1 MTAEPVTFDQLAV
14 FMAIVETGSFSGA
27 ARKLS
32 RAQSAVSYAIAN
44 LERLLEIELFD
55 RTGRK
60 PELTEAGRAM
70 LDEARAV
77 SGSVDKLLARA
88 RQIRAGIEPR
98 LALAVDVFFPMPLLL
113 ELLAAFRQQYPTIPV
128 HLRTEALGAV
138 AQLVADGIVQFGVSE
153 PLDEFPPG
161 IVRTPTTSIEM
172 VTVCAAEHP
181 LARIDGP
188 VGLDQLRN
196 HTQLVLTDRSPLTAG
211 RDNAVAGD
219 DNWRLADLPAKQ
231 ACLLA
236 GFGWGN
242 MPRHMV
248 ADDLEHGRL
257 VRLQVREW
265 SLDMM
270 WVPMFV
276 IHRAASPPGP
286 AGRWLIEALERQ
298 QSHLV
303 AQIR

>member
-1 MTAEPVTFDQLAV
+1 MSNEPVTFDQLVV
-14 FMAIVETGSFSGA
+14 FLAIVETGSFSGA

-44 LERLLEIELFD
+44 LERLLELALFD

-60 PELTEAGRAM
+60 PVLTEAGHA
-70 LDEARAV
+70 LLEEARAV
-77 SGSVDKLLARA
+77 NGQVDKLLARA
-88 RQIRAGIEPR
+88 GQMREGIEAR

-113 ELLAAFRQQYPTIPV
+113 AALAAFRQHYPSIPV

-138 AQLVADGIVQFGVSE
+138 AQLVVDGTVQFGVSS

-161 IVRTPTTSIEM
+161 IERKQLMPIDL
-172 VTVCAAEHP
+172 VTVCAPDHP
-181 LARIDGP
+181 LARVDGP
-188 VGLDQLRN
+188 LTMTHLRE
-196 HTQLVLTDRSPLTAG
+196 HTQLVLTDRSALTAG
-211 RDNAVAGD
+211 RDLAVAGD
-219 DNWRLADLPAKQ
+219 DNWRLADLPAKL

-242 MPRHMV
+242 MPAHMV
-248 ADDLEHGRL
+248 DADLASGRL

-265 SLDMM
+265 GLDPYS
-270 WVPMFV
+270 VPISV

-286 AGRWLIEALERQ
+286 AGRWLIEALERRG
-298 QSHLV
+298 SL
-303 AQIR
+303 AASEK